1 MLRRGSSLT
10 LAIFN
15 TLLMLRCGRS
25 LAILHA
31 LLMLRC
37 GSSLAF
43 FFYTLLMLRCGPSL
57 AIFNTLLMP
66 CCGRSQLQKIAP
78 SKPWR
83 CNMQN
88 HKNHLKNH
96 RKTMKN
102 QHDVTWLQLK
112 RVVTMNWNQHQLS
125 RKSFGTY
132 HDLDLSDFALLAE
145 GSSGAWSGFNFLAA
159 CIKQDTV
166 RAQSRGHSHAQSR
179 QYLAGCHQ

>member
-43 FFYTLLMLRCGPSL
+43 FVYTLLMLRCGPSL
-57 AIFNTLLMP
+57 AIFNMLLMP
-66 CCGRSQLQKIAP
+66 RCGRSQLQK
-78 SKPWR
+78 SHL
-83 CNMQN
+83 QN
-88 HKNHLKNH
+88 HDGVICKTTKITLK
-96 RKTMKN
+96 TIEN

-112 RVVTMNWNQHQLS
+112 RVVTMN
-125 RKSFGTY
+125 
-132 HDLDLSDFALLAE
+132 
-145 GSSGAWSGFNFLAA
+145 
-159 CIKQDTV
+159 
-166 RAQSRGHSHAQSR
+166 
-179 QYLAGCHQ
+179 

>member
-1 MLRRGSSLT
+1 MLRCGRSLAIFNTLLMLRRGSSLT

-43 FFYTLLMLRCGPSL
+43 FVYTLLMLRCGPSL
-57 AIFNTLLMP
+57 AIFNMLLMP
-66 CCGRSQLQKIAP
+66 RCGRSQLQKNAP

-112 RVVTMNWNQHQLS
+112 RVVTMNWNQ
-125 RKSFGTY
+125 
-132 HDLDLSDFALLAE
+132 LAPIVQE
-145 GSSGAWSGFNFLAA
+145 ELWHLPRPGLVGL
-159 CIKQDTV
+159 CI
-166 RAQSRGHSHAQSR
+166 ASRGQLWGLER
-179 QYLAGCHQ
+179 F